1 MFANL
6 LKKLIFPE
14 TRGKVR
20 IKTSSSFVKEKWAEV
35 ESLVKTK
42 NPSSA
47 KQAVIIADK
56 VLEQIIK
63 EATGTVTIGEGL
75 KISKD
80 LFSDYS
86 IYDMAWKAHKVRNSM
101 VHDASYDPPYY
112 IATQAIDQFRAVFKD
127 LRLL

>member
-6 LKKLIFPE
+6 LKNLIFPE

-20 IKTSSSFVKEKWAEV
+20 IKTSSSFVKEKWSEI
-35 ESLVKTK
+35 EILIKTK

-63 EATGTVTIGEGL
+63 QATGTTTMGEGL
-75 KISKD
+75 KLSKD

-112 IATQAIDQFRAVFKD
+112 MVTEAINQFRAVFKD

>member
-6 LKKLIFPE
+6 LKQLIFPS
-14 TRGKVR
+14 TRNKVR
-20 IKTSSSFVKEKWAEV
+20 IKTSSSFVKGKWAEI
-35 ESLVKTK
+35 ESLIKTK
-42 NPSSA
+42 NPSST

-63 EATGTVTIGEGL
+63 EATGTETMGEGL
-75 KISKD
+75 KLAKD

-101 VHDASYDPPYY
+101 VHDTSYDPPYY
-112 IATQAIDQFRAVFKD
+112 IATQAIDQFKVVFKD